1 MIVLF
6 ERTLVSYVL
15 KNVVLRSINIFVMRL
30 KIKTIKKNL
39 TWTNMLLY
47 PSMGGG
53 VSR

>member
-30 KIKTIKKNL
+30 KIKTIKKKSDL
-39 TWTNMLLY
+39 DKYASLPQYGWRC
-47 PSMGGG
+47 
-53 VSR
+53 V